1 MNDLKTWL
9 SASGAAEFLDVS
21 ADTIHRRAIP
31 WQDSPVRGRIRFMLL
46 KLGEGTRMERRYHK
60 PDLEALLVPA

>member
-1 MNDLKTWL
+1 MNDLTLWN

-31 WQDSPVRGRIRFMLL
+31 WRDSPVPGKVRFKLL
-46 KLGEGTRMERRYHK
+46 KLGNGTRMERRYYR
-60 PDLEALLVPA
+60 PDLEALLVTA